1 VIVYK
6 EVWIMNAEI
15 LGKVKE
21 IVASQL
27 GKEQS
32 EITDTASFIDDLGAD
47 SLDTMELV
55 LALEDEFG
63 IKIEDEDA
71 EKIKTVKDAVEYI
84 EKNK

>member
-1 VIVYK
+1 
-6 EVWIMNAEI
+6 MNAEI
-15 LGKVKE
+15 LGKVKD

-27 GKEQS
+27 GKEQR

-71 EKIKTVKDAVEYI
+71 EKLKTVKDAVEYI

>member
-1 VIVYK
+1 
-6 EVWIMNAEI
+6 MNAEI
-15 LGKVKE
+15 LKKVKE

-27 GKEQS
+27 GKEES
-32 EITDTASFIDDLGAD
+32 EVSDNASFIDDLGAD

-71 EKIKTVKDAVEYI
+71 EKLKTVTDAVEYI
-84 EKNK
+84 EKCK

>member
-1 VIVYK
+1 VIDFK
-6 EVWIMNAEI
+6 EVCIMNAEI
-15 LGKVKE
+15 LGKVKD

-27 GKEQS
+27 GKEQR

-71 EKIKTVKDAVEYI
+71 EKLKTVKDAVEYI